1 MTNDDEILGM
11 YLKEINKIPLLDHD
25 EETELAVKARDGDK
39 AAKDKIIRANLRFVV
54 NVAKK
59 YQNHGLELSDLI
71 SEGNIGLL
79 TAIEKFDVTKGYH
92 FISYAVWWIRQ
103 SIMKA
108 ICEKGR
114 SIRLPMNR
122 VNELVQIEKAKKSV
136 HGNKSEEQEIEAVAR
151 MLGME
156 KNHVREML
164 NISREMVSLDA
175 QIEGDEGDGGTV
187 GDFVKDE
194 KYSNVDEKV
203 MNESLQDELNKA
215 LGTLKPAEEKV
226 LRLRYGLG
234 GNKPMS
240 LAQVGEHCNLTKERI
255 RQIEKTAIVRMQHPV
270 RARKLESFVA

>member
-1 MTNDDEILGM
+1 
-11 YLKEINKIPLLDHD
+11 
-25 EETELAVKARDGDK
+25 
-39 AAKDKIIRANLRFVV
+39 
-54 NVAKK
+54 
-59 YQNHGLELSDLI
+59 
-71 SEGNIGLL
+71 
-79 TAIEKFDVTKGYH
+79 
-92 FISYAVWWIRQ
+92 
-103 SIMKA
+103 
-108 ICEKGR
+108 
-114 SIRLPMNR
+114 
-122 VNELVQIEKAKKSV
+122 
-136 HGNKSEEQEIEAVAR
+136 
-151 MLGME
+151 
-156 KNHVREML
+156 
-164 NISREMVSLDA
+164 MVSLDA
-175 QIEGDEGDGGTV
+175 QIEGEEGDGGTV